1 MKRPDVLRLRAEL
14 KALRESCLAM
24 EVQAECV
31 VVNKGAEVGGSLSLR
46 FHCELVG

>member
-31 VVNKGAEVGGSLSLR
+31 MVNKGGSGWGKPFIEISL
-46 FHCELVG
+46 